1 MLARMMTRR
10 KSAIGL
16 VVCLVIVQMANM
28 PTSTLQP
35 SALWSDL
42 GLIGAIV
49 FLVLLCVGPR
59 KKREGE

>member
-1 MLARMMTRR
+1 M
-10 KSAIGL
+10 
-16 VVCLVIVQMANM
+16 IVQMANM
-28 PTSTLQP
+28 PASTLQP